1 MYADCSKWAYTERM
15 VPKPQAATLH
25 DRLAAYKQLL
35 DNAINS
41 YCDDLL
47 HASEADFTPYSRD
60 VIATYFDI
68 LRRGGKRMRGG
79 LVMNAYEMLGG
90 TDQQVSLKAAQAIEM
105 IHAYLLI
112 VDDICDR
119 SLMRRG
125 GPSAHVLLTEQH
137 RASQLRGGSEHFG
150 VSQALNA
157 ALFGSHLAQME
168 LTKLAV
174 PDSYKLE
181 VLYDLNQALTV
192 TLHGQINDIFN
203 EAIQHVS
210 EQDVEHALLWKT
222 AQYSFEAPLQMG
234 VTLAQGNDPV
244 ATDIIHEYSNHMGLA
259 FQIADDILGTFGNS
273 FESGKSAMDDI
284 KEGKVT
290 LLISRAL
297 ERATVSQREQLLQGL
312 GNQKLTPDEL
322 DACRQIIEDT
332 GALDYARQRASNHAA
347 QAAEVLTKA
356 PGSWSRDGVAFLRE
370 LAGFVT
376 DRKA

>member
-1 MYADCSKWAYTERM
+1 MG
-15 VPKPQAATLH
+15 PKPQAATLH
-25 DRLAAYKQLL
+25 DRLTAYKQLL
-35 DNAINS
+35 DGVIIT
-41 YCDDLL
+41 YCDELL
-47 HASEADFTPYSRD
+47 NASEDGFTSYSRD
-60 VIATYFDI
+60 VVATYCDI
-68 LRRGGKRMRGG
+68 LRRGGKRMRGA
-79 LVMNAYEMLGG
+79 LVMNAYQMLGG

-105 IHAYLLI
+105 VHAYLLI
-112 VDDICDR
+112 VDDVCDR

-137 RASQLRGGSEHFG
+137 RAMQMKGGSEHFG

-157 ALFGSHLAQME
+157 ALLGSHLAQLE
-168 LTKLAV
+168 LTKLGV
-174 PDSYKLE
+174 PDQFKLE
-181 VLYDLNQALTV
+181 VLHDLNQALVV

-210 EQDVEHALLWKT
+210 ELDVEHALLWKT
-222 AQYSFEAPLQMG
+222 AHYSFETPLQMG
-234 VTLAQGNDPV
+234 VTLAQADDPV
-244 ATDIIHEYSNHMGLA
+244 AAEIIREYSNHMGLA
-259 FQIADDILGTFGNS
+259 FQIVDDILGTFGNS

-297 ERATVSQREQLLQGL
+297 ERATMDQREQLLGAL

-332 GALDYARQRASNHAA
+332 GALDYARQRANNHAA
-347 QAAEVLTKA
+347 RAVEALDKA

-376 DRKA
+376 NRKA